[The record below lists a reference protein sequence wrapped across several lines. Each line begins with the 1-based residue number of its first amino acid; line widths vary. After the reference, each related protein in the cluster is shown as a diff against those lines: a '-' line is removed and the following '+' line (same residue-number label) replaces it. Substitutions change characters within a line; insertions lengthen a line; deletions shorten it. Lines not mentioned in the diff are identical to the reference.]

1 MALESA
7 VVPNQWFYLNAF
19 GIQHSGITPVFSRQG
34 TKGRRGN
41 SKTNNKR
48 ALKAAYF
55 HKKSKIGAVL
65 AKSHKKYPNFCW
77 NGRKQKKGLVIP
89 EKCDKV
95 ELQKMIGRT
104 KKGVR
109 LAFDLVRPLC
119 EKAGPVGP
127 TTGTKGVL
135 ERTLVQGV
143 KKVFDPGMILD
154 PGKVCHLLS

>member
-1 MALESA
+1 ME
-7 VVPNQWFYLNAF
+7 WE
-19 GIQHSGITPVFSRQG
+19 
-34 TKGRRGN
+34 
-41 SKTNNKR
+41 KT
-48 ALKAAYF
+48 
-55 HKKSKIGAVL
+55 
-65 AKSHKKYPNFCW
+65 
-77 NGRKQKKGLVIP
+77 KKGLVIP
-89 EKCDKV
+89 EKGDKV

>member
-1 MALESA
+1 ME
-7 VVPNQWFYLNAF
+7 WE
-19 GIQHSGITPVFSRQG
+19 
-34 TKGRRGN
+34 
-41 SKTNNKR
+41 KT
-48 ALKAAYF
+48 
-55 HKKSKIGAVL
+55 
-65 AKSHKKYPNFCW
+65 
-77 NGRKQKKGLVIP
+77 KKGLVIP

-104 KKGVR
+104 KKGAR

-143 KKVFDPGMILD
+143 KKVFDALERTLVQGVKKVFDPGMILD